1 MKRIILIAFVLLRTH
16 SIYSQETITTSGGEA
31 TGNGTVS
38 YSVGQIVYTTH
49 TGSSGSTRQ
58 GVQQSIELS
67 VLSNPEV
74 TAVTLS
80 AITYPNPTS
89 NYVVLSLKDMSLI
102 KLSYALYDLQ
112 AREVSKGNIQQ
123 EETKIAMQI
132 LATGT
137 YLLKVNQ
144 KNQTLKS
151 FKIIKN

>member
-1 MKRIILIAFVLLRTH
+1 MIKTTLVVLLFGATNLLF
-16 SIYSQETITTSGGEA
+16 SQETVPASGGEA

-38 YSVGQIVYTTH
+38 YSVGQIVNTTH
-49 TGSSGSTRQ
+49 TGSSGTISQ
-58 GVQQSIELS
+58 GVQQGIELS

-74 TAVTLS
+74 TALTLN

-89 NYVVLSLKDMSLI
+89 DYVVLALKDASLTN
-102 KLSYALYDLQ
+102 LSYAMYDLQ
-112 AREVSKGNIQQ
+112 GREFSKGNIHQG
-123 EETKIAMQI
+123 ETKIAMQI

>member
-1 MKRIILIAFVLLRTH
+1 MKRIILIAFVLLGTH

-49 TGSSGSTRQ
+49 TGSSGTISQ

-89 NYVVLSLKDMSLI
+89 NYVVLSLKDMSLT

-112 AREVSKGNIQQ
+112 AREVSKENIQQ